1 MKAPCT
7 SFGQTKM
14 VDVNVYL
21 NGKKLQEVFF
31 EWDETIGF
39 VVLNSGMVL
48 CQRV

>member
-21 NGKKLQEVFF
+21 NSKKLQEVS
-31 EWDETIGF
+31 EWDEEYWI
-39 VVLNSGMVL
+39 
-48 CQRV
+48 CRPEE